1 MQISETRLR
10 KIIYAMLAESKS
22 DMRSSMTNIGK
33 RLAAASDGVYKLGS
47 LFTGQKSRNAPHIRM
62 NVNNDTGDDKLD
74 VKNKETSLNLSKS
87 DFLKYIE
94 AAGLEF
100 TGDIIP
106 RLSTPPEGQAGIP
119 VGNDKQLSKSRDAY
133 RVKDPGSGE
142 EYYVVFAGGSTT
154 SLEAAQIQG
163 ISDQLRALIV
173 DGSALLISP
182 DPSSE
187 FDELRR
193 PRWVRTIEKV
203 PGTPKADAKMPGVN
217 GEYDSIYIS
226 LKGGTQAKHHQQ
238 WSGFTQHAD
247 YGIIR
252 DFVKRVIS
260 VSDVNDGKIYLP
272 SDGKTRPFHMEMG
285 NSPEEMS
292 LKTLSVYGPDALPI
306 NQKNFGVDK
315 IHMVVQAPMPQITA
329 VDPGTAE
336 ALRDEFVEFSTIPG
350 EMIYTLGGAHKVSYP
365 EIPEGSYTPVLHARY
380 DGTSRLK
387 IGNLADA
394 SFLEKV
400 GLDPSES
407 TKGVRF
413 LVYPTDKLPKRSL
426 DIEAYELA
434 PFTGGLEGDA
444 LEKIKRVPQKD
455 SIVTAEALR
464 LYVRNMLLEFYQNEN
479 N

>member
-1 MQISETRLR
+1 MQISESRLR
-10 KIIYAMLAESKS
+10 KIIYAMLTES
-22 DMRSSMTNIGK
+22 RSSMKDIGA
-33 RLAAASDGVYKLGS
+33 RLAASSGNVYKLS
-47 LFTGQKSRNAPHIRM
+47 PNLSTGKKARNAPHIRL
-62 NVNNDTGDDKLD
+62 NVNNDTGDKSIDD
-74 VKNKETSLNLSKS
+74 KNKEVALNLSKS
-87 DFLKYIE
+87 GFLEYIKE
-94 AAGLEF
+94 AGLEF
-100 TGDIIP
+100 TGDIVP
-106 RLSTPPEGQAGIP
+106 RLVTPPEGQAGIP
-119 VGNDKQLSKSRDAY
+119 SGNNKQLSKSRDAY

-163 ISDQLRALIV
+163 ISDQLRALIA

-193 PRWVRTIEKV
+193 PRWVKTIEKV
-203 PGTPKADAKMPGVN
+203 SGTPKADAKMPGVN

-226 LKGGTQAKHHQQ
+226 LKGGTEAKHHQQ
-238 WSGFTQHAD
+238 WAGFTQHAD
-247 YGIIR
+247 YRIIR

-260 VSDVNDGKIYLP
+260 VSDVKDGEIYLP
-272 SDGKTRPFHMEMG
+272 RGESAATPFHQEMD
-285 NSPEEMS
+285 NSPEETA

-306 NQKNFGVDK
+306 NQKNFGINK
-315 IHMVVQAPMPQITA
+315 IHMVVQAPMPQIAA
-329 VDPGTAE
+329 VSAGEAE
-336 ALRDEFVEFSTIPG
+336 ALRNEFVAFSEIPD
-350 EMIYTLGGAHKVSYP
+350 EMIYTLQGAHKVSYP
-365 EIPEGSYTPVLHARY
+365 EIPAGGYAPVLHARF
-380 DGTSRLK
+380 DKSSNLR

-394 SFLEKV
+394 SFLEEV

-413 LVYPTDKLPKRSL
+413 LVYPTDKLPKTSV
-426 DIEAYELA
+426 DIEEYELT

-444 LEKIKRVPQKD
+444 LDRIKKVPQRD

-479 N
+479 H